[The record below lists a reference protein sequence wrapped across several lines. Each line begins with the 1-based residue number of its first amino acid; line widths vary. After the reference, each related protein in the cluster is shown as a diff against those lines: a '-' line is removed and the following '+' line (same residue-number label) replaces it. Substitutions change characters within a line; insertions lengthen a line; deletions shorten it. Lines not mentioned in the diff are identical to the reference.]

1 MAIRPPASESEH
13 QASAS
18 AERSRHWD
26 TIYGRQTPAGVSWYQ
41 SQPSVSLELIE
52 VLGLPLDTA
61 VLDVG
66 GGASTLVDALVE
78 RAFSDVSVLDVSATA
93 LELARRRLG
102 AAPIGTA
109 SSVHWLH
116 EDLLVWQPAR
126 RYGLWHDRAVLHFLV
141 EPEERDRYVKLLCEA
156 VHPGG
161 CVIIAT
167 FAPDGPES
175 CSGLP
180 VARYGADDL
189 ARVLDGFE
197 VVATRR
203 EQHTTPVGVVQ
214 PFTWIVA
221 RSPAD

>member
-1 MAIRPPASESEH
+1 
-13 QASAS
+13 
-18 AERSRHWD
+18 
-26 TIYGRQTPAGVSWYQ
+26 
-41 SQPSVSLELIE
+41 VSLELIE

-66 GGASTLVDALVE
+66 GGASILVDALVE
-78 RAFSDVSVLDVSATA
+78 RGFSDVSVLDVSATA

-102 AAPIGTA
+102 AAPTGAA

-126 RYGLWHDRAVLHFLV
+126 RYDLWHDRAVFHFLV
-141 EPEERDRYVKLLCEA
+141 EPEQRDRYVNLLCEA

-197 VVATRR
+197 VVATRG
-203 EQHTTPVGVVQ
+203 EQHRTPAGVVQ

>member
-1 MAIRPPASESEH
+1 MATRPPASDAQH

-18 AERSRHWD
+18 GERSRHWD
-26 TIYGRQTPAGVSWYQ
+26 AVYGGRTPAGVSWYQ
-41 SQPSVSLELIE
+41 PQPSVSLDLIE

-66 GGASTLVDALVE
+66 GGASTLVDVLVE
-78 RAFSDVSVLDVSATA
+78 RGFSDVSVLDVSATA

-102 AAPIGTA
+102 AA

-126 RYGLWHDRAVLHFLV
+126 RYGLWHDRAVFHFLV
-141 EPEERDRYVKLLCEA
+141 EPEQSGRYLDLLREA

-161 CVIIAT
+161 YVILAT
-167 FAPDGPES
+167 FAPDGPQS

-197 VVATRR
+197 VVATRG
-203 EQHTTPVGVVQ
+203 EQHTTPAGVVQ
-214 PFTWIVA
+214 PFTWMAA
-221 RSPAD
+221 RSAPD